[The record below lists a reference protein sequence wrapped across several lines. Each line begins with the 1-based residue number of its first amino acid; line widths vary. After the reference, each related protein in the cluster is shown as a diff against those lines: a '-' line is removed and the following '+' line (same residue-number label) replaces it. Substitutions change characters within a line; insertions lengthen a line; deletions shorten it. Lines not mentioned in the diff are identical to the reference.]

1 MLISNRR
8 KITLILAFSLIFV
21 TFSSCLFYSESS
33 WILSDN
39 LRVTVTTTALSTT
52 ATTRATTTTT
62 STPRPRR
69 RMRSGPR
76 TLKRTREAITWC
88 KPLVYRAQKTGARW
102 RVTYEC
108 ARVMTLNIEQQKRHH
123 LFII

>member
-8 KITLILAFSLIFV
+8 KITIILAFSLIFA
-21 TFSSCLFYSESS
+21 TFSSCLFYSES

-69 RMRSGPR
+69 RRMRPRPR
-76 TLKRTREAITWC
+76 TAQRTREAVTWC

-102 RVTYEC
+102 RVTCYLVKNVRDSEY
-108 ARVMTLNIEQQKRHH
+108 
-123 LFII
+123 LFIYYLEH